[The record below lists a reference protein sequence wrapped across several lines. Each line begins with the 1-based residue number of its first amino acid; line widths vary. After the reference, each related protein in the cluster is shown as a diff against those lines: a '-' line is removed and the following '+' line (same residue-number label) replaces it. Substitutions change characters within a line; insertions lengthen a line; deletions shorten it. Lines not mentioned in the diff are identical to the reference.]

1 MNSQQLIDSF
11 NEGDYGSDIG
21 PLFGGVVNFLKFANK
36 HNFINE
42 LLLENIPYNEF
53 DDALEYLDTIDK
65 TSDMDYE
72 EVPEEFKNTLLLY
85 QLEKDPNKT
94 LQYICDRVVSD
105 VYPMNGG
112 YYLHIKDR
120 TELAELFET
129 YHRETSPHDVAKSV
143 LGEDYWEPF
152 WDTTDDVYGDV
163 IEDLDDTNLGHLS
176 NYILKELGNQELS
189 TENYDDGL
197 FHQFSDAQ
205 GTEGKFQIT
214 KDNVMRLIKDKDA
227 MNELLKGDL
236 SDLKSELYSIHSN
249 AYNTAYTDEIY
260 KDVWD
265 GISEY
270 FEPKS
275 WEYETKERYDGK
287 KIQHEYIK
295 INDFPQIIYDFLS
308 QNKGQTYN
316 ESFLEYW
323 NSFVGVIAS
332 LMEDGK
338 YSWLNF
344 RVPDYAD
351 WTLTKKYV
359 NDIFSDYI

>member
-11 NEGDYGSDIG
+11 NDGDYDSDIG
-21 PLFGGVVNFLKFANK
+21 PLFGSVVNFLKFANK

-42 LLLENIPYNEF
+42 LLLENIPYKEF
-53 DDALEYLDTIDK
+53 DESLEYLDTIDK

-72 EVPEEFKNTLLLY
+72 EVPEEFRNTLLLY

-94 LQYICDRVVSD
+94 LQYICDRLVTD

-112 YYLHIKDR
+112 FYLYVKDR
-120 TELAELFET
+120 TELADLFET

-152 WDTTDDVYGDV
+152 WDTTEDVYGDV
-163 IEDLDDTNLGHLS
+163 INVLNENNLKLLLE
-176 NYILKELGNQELS
+176 YIIGAIGNQELS
-189 TENYDDGL
+189 TDDYDDDL
-197 FHQFSDAQ
+197 FHQFSEEQ

-236 SDLKSELYSIHSN
+236 SELNSGLYSVHNN
-249 AYNTAYTDEIY
+249 AYNNAYEHEIY
-260 KDVWD
+260 NDVWD
-265 GISEY
+265 ELGT
-270 FEPKS
+270 FFTVGL
-275 WEYETKERYDGK
+275 WETKTVEGYDGK
-287 KIQHEYIK
+287 KMYQEYLK
-295 INDFPQIIYDFLS
+295 IDDFPQIIYDFLS
-308 QNKGQTYN
+308 ENKGRTYN

-323 NSFVGVIAS
+323 GSLVGVITS
-332 LMEDGK
+332 LMDDGK

-351 WTLTKKYV
+351 WSLTKKYI
-359 NDIFSDYI
+359 NEFFPDYI